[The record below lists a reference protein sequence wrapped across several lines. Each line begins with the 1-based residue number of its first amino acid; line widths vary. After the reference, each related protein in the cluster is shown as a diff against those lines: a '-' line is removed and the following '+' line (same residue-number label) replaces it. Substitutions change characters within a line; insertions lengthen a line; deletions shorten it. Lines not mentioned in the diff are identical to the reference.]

1 MDNLYYLIFTN
12 VIILISLVVFIV
24 LITYHIVKKKK
35 FTLISYFILTLSFLG
50 MYLFVP
56 SRYLYLGYAFNSPE
70 LLEKAIKFSIN
81 PYEKRLSYLY
91 MSDIFNYDILK
102 EGKKDGNKAIDCLEN
117 ALKGEYSKYTLD
129 TEKLAQL
136 YAIKGD
142 FDKAIELNK
151 ILNRKQSLSLRYV
164 YILKGEYQNA
174 INTFKKDNIST
185 DNFLKA
191 ELYKK
196 IGNYEDAKK
205 AQKLAEKAYNSNIKS
220 IKIKSKRLEYDEKI
234 DRYKTIEQY
243 KNWLRQQALDYKF
256 ID

>member
-1 MDNLYYLIFTN
+1 MDNLYYVIFTN
-12 VIILISLVVFIV
+12 ITIFVSLVTFIV

-35 FTLISYFILTLSFLG
+35 FTLGSYLIFVLSVFG
-50 MYLFVP
+50 MYLFIP
-56 SRYLYLGYAFNSPE
+56 SRYVYLGYAFNSPE

-91 MSDIFNYDILK
+91 MSDIYNYDILN
-102 EGKKDGNKAIDCLEN
+102 EGKKDGNKAIDCMEN

-136 YAIKGD
+136 YAIKGN
-142 FDKAIELNK
+142 FDKAIDLNK
-151 ILNRKQSLSLRYV
+151 ILNRNQSLSLRYV
-164 YILKGEYQNA
+164 YILKDEYQNA
-174 INTFKKDNIST
+174 INTFKKDNVST

-196 IGNYEDAKK
+196 IGSYEEAKK
-205 AQKLAEKAYNSNIKS
+205 AQKIAEQAYNSNIKS
-220 IKIKSKRLEYDEKI
+220 IKTEAKRLEYKEKI

-243 KNWLRQQALDYKF
+243 KDWLKNQARDYKF